1 MSDPD
6 SETRT
11 PPVVERPSSEPVA
24 GPTVPAEARTVA
36 PPRTAA
42 RSWSWL
48 LWLLVVAAAGYFF
61 WQLQTVERGHDRAAQ
76 DEQAAVQKLRDQV
89 DALQRESATVR
100 HDGEGLRARL
110 DDAAKVNE
118 SLRGQLLGLSE
129 RARLAEDAIANL
141 ADKRLSGHDSLLLN
155 EAELLLVLGG
165 ERYRLFHDPAPALS
179 AYRLADAALVET
191 NNAAF
196 STIRQSISAEIAALG
211 AATTFNAGAIE
222 EQLGQLRAR
231 LAQLPVAPDA
241 ALREAEP
248 ASRWA
253 QIFGQFVRVS
263 RDDETRAL
271 LARSDPLLARAL
283 LDASLRDAQAALLLR
298 DTTPF
303 RRAVDTARAQL
314 AQAFDARSADVGA
327 ALASLDALGKVELA
341 PPAPEVLGA
350 ALKELRNLRATQ
362 ALRPEPPRPPPPS
375 TPAPAAPAT
384 PAPTPPATPAPT
396 PPAAPPGT
404 ET

>member
-1 MSDPD
+1 MSDSD

-11 PPVVERPSSEPVA
+11 PPMTPEPLIVPA
-24 GPTVPAEARTVA
+24 SGPTPSAGSRPQA
-36 PPRTAA
+36 PRSGAA
-42 RSWSWL
+42 FSWSWL

-89 DALQRESATVR
+89 DALQRESATAR

-110 DDAAKVNE
+110 DDTAKVNE
-118 SLRGQLLGLSE
+118 SLRGQLIGLSE

-196 STIRQSISAEIAALG
+196 STIRQSINAEIAALG
-211 AATTFNAGAIE
+211 ALATVNAGAVE

-231 LAQLPVAPDA
+231 LAQLPVAADA
-241 ALREAEP
+241 ANREAEP
-248 ASRWA
+248 TSRWA

-283 LDASLRDAQAALLLR
+283 IDANLRDAQGALLLR
-298 DTTPF
+298 DTAMF
-303 RRAVDTARAQL
+303 RRAIGTARTQL

-327 ALASLDALGKVELA
+327 SLATLDALAKTELA
-341 PPAPEVLGA
+341 PPTPDVLGA

-362 ALRPEPPRPPPPS
+362 ALRPEPAR
-375 TPAPAAPAT
+375 PAPPVAAPAPV
-384 PAPTPPATPAPT
+384 PAPVVPPA
-396 PPAAPPGT
+396 PGEKT
-404 ET
+404 